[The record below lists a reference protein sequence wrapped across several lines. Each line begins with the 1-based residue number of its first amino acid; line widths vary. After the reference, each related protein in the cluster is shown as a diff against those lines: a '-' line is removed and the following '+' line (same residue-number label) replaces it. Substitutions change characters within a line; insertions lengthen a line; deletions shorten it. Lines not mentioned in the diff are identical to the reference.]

1 MRALHSSYG
10 HALWPRGQFIRSLGG
25 MVLCLMIGQA
35 LVAQAHDRHH
45 PEPSSALQE
54 TSVEAVQSRI
64 AFPEVT
70 LVNQRGEP
78 VHWYRDLIKGKVVA
92 INFVYTSCRTTCP
105 LMGATFAELQ
115 KRLQE
120 MGTDHTGQGMH
131 LISVSV
137 DPVLDTPQRL
147 QAWGK
152 QFHAGPGWTLL
163 TGNKH
168 DIDTILKA
176 LQVFTPDKVEH
187 TSVVLIGNEAVGLW
201 RRVNGLASPA
211 MLAQLL
217 TDISRTPPH
226 PSTPQEARPQ

>member
-92 INFVYTSCRTTCP
+92 INVVYPSCRTTCP

-120 MGTDHTGQGMH
+120 MGTDRTGQGMH

-152 QFHAGPGWTLL
+152 QFHVGPGWTLL

-168 DIDTILKA
+168 DIATVLRA

-187 TSVVLIGNEAVGLW
+187 TSVVLIGNDAVGTW

-211 MLAQLL
+211 TLAQLL
-217 TDISRTPPH
+217 TEISHAPVH
-226 PSTPQEARPQ
+226 SSAPQEARPQ